1 MWLRAPILLAA
12 VLFLALGCA
21 REKGRELP
29 LEKIEEGDLAFRCG
43 RGVFSRIVTTAEEEG
58 VYSHVGIV
66 VCDEGRWKVA
76 HAVPAEPEYKGDFD
90 RVKLEDIEV
99 FFSPDRACSG
109 CLVRPGV
116 RDPERM
122 CAEAIRAARDSVAF
136 DGGYDLEDTSRVYC
150 TEFVW
155 RLYLQDGTDL
165 SEGRRRH
172 INVLG
177 VRGDVILP
185 EHLLEYKDM
194 KPYYKF

>member
-1 MWLRAPILLAA
+1 MWLKAPILLAA
-12 VLFLALGCA
+12 VLLLALGCA

-136 DGGYDLEDTSRVYC
+136 DGSYDLEDTSKVYC

>member
-12 VLFLALGCA
+12 VLFLALGCE

-136 DGGYDLEDTSRVYC
+136 DGSYDLEDTSKVYC

>member
-1 MWLRAPILLAA
+1 MRTGVSILL
-12 VLFLALGCA
+12 
-21 REKGRELP
+21 LP
-29 LEKIEEGDLAFRCG
+29 LILLVLSCSEEKERVIPEEGIEEGDLAFRCG

-58 VYSHVGIV
+58 VYSHVGLV
-66 VCDEGRWKVA
+66 VRDEGKWKVA
-76 HAVPAEPEYKGDFD
+76 HAVPAEPDYKGDFD

-99 FFSPDRACSG
+99 FFAPDRAWSG

-136 DGGYDLEDTSRVYC
+136 DGGYDLTDSSKVYC

-155 RLYLQDGTDL
+155 RLYMQDGTDL

-172 INVLG
+172 INALG
-177 VRGDVILP
+177 VNGDVILP
-185 EHLLEYKDM
+185 EHLLKYNDIE
-194 KPYYKF
+194 PYYKF

>member
-1 MWLRAPILLAA
+1 MWLKAPILLAA
-12 VLFLALGCA
+12 VLLLALGCA

-66 VCDEGRWKVA
+66 VRDEGKWKVA

-122 CAEAIRAARDSVAF
+122 CAEAICAARDSVAF
-136 DGGYDLEDTSRVYC
+136 DGGYDLADSSKVYC

-177 VRGDVILP
+177 VGGDVILP